1 MTPWRRTIRQ
11 TRAPM
16 AFLWGVGTGARASEI
31 DADHEAFLADLED
44 MRERRDLLLEARAQG
59 GDLGGQACECLLAL
73 KEVERG
79 ECSGTTESVAAKTVA
94 VEEGQALLGWAEKLV
109 EDLVGGHGCC
119 HGEVS
124 ST

>member
-16 AFLWGVGTGARASEI
+16 ASCGSRTGARASEI
-31 DADHEAFLADLED
+31 DADHEAFW
-44 MRERRDLLLEARAQG
+44 RTSKTCGRDETLLLEARAQG
-59 GDLGGQACECLLAL
+59 GDLGAGLRVFARAQRGRARR
-73 KEVERG
+73 VQRHNRER
-79 ECSGTTESVAAKTVA
+79 CRQTVA
-94 VEEGQALLGWAEKLV
+94 VEEGQALTRVAEKLV